1 MDSVA
6 VFFAIDLAW
15 YKNIVHGIPDL
26 IAMACCGSYG
36 SESGTWSLNMQ
47 LIYIYIYN
55 MYSAFKDIR
64 IVSRV
69 YDDLLS
75 ICTSTCILFG

>member
-36 SESGTWSLNMQ
+36 SESGAWSLNMQ
-47 LIYIYIYN
+47 LIFVYIYI
-55 MYSAFKDIR
+55 AFKDIR

-69 YDDLLS
+69 YDVLLS
-75 ICTSTCILFG
+75 ICVSTCILFG